1 MTRAEATPRSTPR
14 SMPLASAFDA
24 ALALLLAHDR
34 FVLTT
39 HRDPDGDGLG
49 AEAALA
55 AALRQLGKECRI
67 LNESALPHQ
76 YRFLGQDAWFEV
88 HRDAPRGKAVLDADA
103 VILLDAA
110 QPERAGHI
118 GPALRAHR
126 GASLAI
132 DHHPAGGW
140 AGVDLIDVTACA
152 TTELVHDLITRMAVE
167 LTPHMAAALYAGLV
181 ADTQCFRTPNVT
193 PEVHRRAA
201 ELLEAGADASLIHD
215 ALFGA
220 WPLARQRLLGEFM
233 ASLRSTARG
242 RIVWGVVER
251 SALRRFRQPTSAI
264 EGFVEEALSVGGAD
278 LAVFFLEEA
287 DAIRVSFRAR
297 NRVTVGGLA
306 RDLGGGGHAQAAGS
320 RVPLPLDSA
329 VRRVLRAA
337 RRVVVKSPAATVL
350 GPSGSSERLSDGSV
364 GSAEQAAS
372 DSNTRN
378 R

>member
-1 MTRAEATPRSTPR
+1 MTSAETGPRAKLP
-14 SMPLASAFDA
+14 ASAYDA

-55 AALRQLGKECRI
+55 AALRQLGKDCCI
-67 LNESALPHQ
+67 VNDSALPHQ
-76 YRFLGQDAWFEV
+76 YAFLGQHERFEV
-88 HRDAPRGKAVLDADA
+88 YRGRTHQEAVLGSD
-103 VILLDAA
+103 VMIVLDAA
-110 QPERAGHI
+110 QPERAGRI

-126 GASLAI
+126 GASLTI

-140 AGVDLIDVTACA
+140 ATVSLIDATACA

-167 LTPHMAAALYAGLV
+167 LTPHMAGALYTGLV

-193 PEVHRRAA
+193 PDVHRRAA
-201 ELLEAGADASLIHD
+201 ELLEAGADASRIHD
-215 ALFGA
+215 ALFGV
-220 WPLARQRLLGEFM
+220 WPLGRQRLLGEFM
-233 ASLRSTARG
+233 ASLRSTAGG

-264 EGFVEEALSVGGAD
+264 EGFVEEALSVEGAD

-297 NRVTVGGLA
+297 NQVTVGGLA

-329 VRRVLRAA
+329 VRRVLGAA
-337 RRVVVKSPAATVL
+337 RQVVAKSPAVTVL
-350 GPSGSSERLSDGSV
+350 GPPGSSERLSDGSARP
-364 GSAEQAAS
+364 AEQTAS
-372 DSNTRN
+372 DSNMRN
-378 R
+378 S